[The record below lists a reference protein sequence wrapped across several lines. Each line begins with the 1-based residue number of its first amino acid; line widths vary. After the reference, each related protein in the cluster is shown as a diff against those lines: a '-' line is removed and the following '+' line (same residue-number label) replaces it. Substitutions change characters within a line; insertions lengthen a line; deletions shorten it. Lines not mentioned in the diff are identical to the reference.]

1 MREDSG
7 DNIYYFTKVI
17 WMRERQFPKGKL
29 GYYFNQ
35 KQRVAGQAKTKDVN
49 TLTMINKDALK
60 SVLLWD
66 LHQSYLSHF
75 FYLFQKWYS

>member
-1 MREDSG
+1 
-7 DNIYYFTKVI
+7 
-17 WMRERQFPKGKL
+17 MRERQFPKGKL

-60 SVLLWD
+60 SVLL
-66 LHQSYLSHF
+66 
-75 FYLFQKWYS
+75 

>member
-17 WMRERQFPKGKL
+17 GMRERQFPKGKL

-60 SVLLWD
+60 SVLL
-66 LHQSYLSHF
+66 
-75 FYLFQKWYS
+75 